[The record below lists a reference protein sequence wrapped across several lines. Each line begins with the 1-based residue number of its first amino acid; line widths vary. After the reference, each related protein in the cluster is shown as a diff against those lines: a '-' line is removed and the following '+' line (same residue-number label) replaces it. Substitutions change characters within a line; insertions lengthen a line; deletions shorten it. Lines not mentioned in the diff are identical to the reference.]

1 MRWGTWGLG
10 VLALGGVW
18 LMLAPFWVGFARPV
32 SDPWTSPV
40 LVSVLAGAVTTALSL
55 FGWITFAGLQ
65 LRELEAKAKANSAA
79 RPTHEAEA
87 PRA

>member
-18 LMLAPFWVGFARPV
+18 LMLAPFWVGFARPA
-32 SDPWTSPV
+32 SDPWTSAV
-40 LVSVLAGAVTTALSL
+40 LVSVLAGAVTTALAL
-55 FGWITFAGLQ
+55 FGWITFAGLT
-65 LRELEAKAKANSAA
+65 LREVEARAKAKSAA
-79 RPTHEAEA
+79 EPVRQAEV